1 MDDHKARLFMLSS
14 GRCTALTGAGGR
26 AGTRP
31 AQALPSSPA
40 WPAYEYSY
48 PDPNCNTRDKIR
60 KAIYSIG
67 KNVRKHYYEQGVV
80 TTDCVP
86 IPGQSSIVKAS
97 SVGTFDWSPAPLS
110 ASTPMPRSGLIH
122 LETLFAKLSTVTSEG
137 ARISLSEFNISLSIT
152 GGALPP
158 PKTQD
163 MYISVVHD
171 NKFYPE
177 MTHGQTLLSPVIISG
192 LMQATKK
199 LRKPLIVSLPR
210 CAARRQGNCHPRPGE
225 HQQPSVRP
233 AKPQHGPPGHADPHH
248 TWPGV
253 NLQGI
258 FKIIQTEIIF
268 YILAIGVLNYQLE
281 CV

>member
-1 MDDHKARLFMLSS
+1 M
-14 GRCTALTGAGGR
+14 
-26 AGTRP
+26 
-31 AQALPSSPA
+31 
-40 WPAYEYSY
+40 
-48 PDPNCNTRDKIR
+48 
-60 KAIYSIG
+60 
-67 KNVRKHYYEQGVV
+67 RKHYYEQGVV

-97 SVGTFDWSPAPLS
+97 SAGTFDWSPAPTPLS
-110 ASTPMPRSGLIH
+110 ASTPMPRSGLVH

-248 TWPGV
+248 T
-253 NLQGI
+253 
-258 FKIIQTEIIF
+258 
-268 YILAIGVLNYQLE
+268 
-281 CV
+281 